1 LVCPF
6 TPNSINYSTH
16 HAGGTFGLPH
26 AETHAVILPHVIA
39 YNAAFVTEPTAK
51 MATAHGLFDL
61 VKTLNIPYSLKQLG
75 LAEADLEKVVE
86 IALRSPYPNPAPLE
100 RQKLLCLVGDAYEGK
115 RPS

>member
-1 LVCPF
+1 
-6 TPNSINYSTH
+6 
-16 HAGGTFGLPH
+16 
-26 AETHAVILPHVIA
+26 VIA

-51 MATAHGLFDL
+51 MATALGVSNAAHGLFDL

-100 RQKLLCLVGDAYEGK
+100 RQKLLCLVGDAYEGR